1 MLKKSI
7 EDKVRKALEDDSQL
21 ASYDRGK
28 LSAALSKANLA
39 LDDVRTTR
47 DDPDSSRKYCNA
59 KVNLRFPEAILRI
72 IDDARSSAG
81 LEDRS
86 SVANRNGLIHDATG
100 FTSDFEYSIQPTDD
114 GKKVIAESDADSA
127 MAQVVSELFSS
138 YLLSDEIRNAKVSAD
153 QAESKRAAD
162 ERALAAQESAAKG
175 QLASATLEEAI
186 AENKLAVQR
195 ISAVWQSIPPS
206 TRRQLASIQT
216 AWNKRI
222 SAQCTVEASGQS
234 TEPSIVKAAKL
245 RCESNALM
253 NRSRELERFASYN
266 DANDAASDAASGA
279 ADAADAA
286 ADAARRM

>member
-1 MLKKSI
+1 
-7 EDKVRKALEDDSQL
+7 
-21 ASYDRGK
+21 
-28 LSAALSKANLA
+28 
-39 LDDVRTTR
+39 
-47 DDPDSSRKYCNA
+47 
-59 KVNLRFPEAILRI
+59 
-72 IDDARSSAG
+72 
-81 LEDRS
+81 
-86 SVANRNGLIHDATG
+86 
-100 FTSDFEYSIQPTDD
+100 
-114 GKKVIAESDADSA
+114 